1 MAEINLSAEQLNK
14 LKAAMAK
21 AKGAG
26 AQTPQA
32 GAAQPFLTGAPQEAQ
47 PVQTDT
53 SQPAAAQQPTVP
65 GAETGAEERISQ
77 IETNLA
83 EGTYLRVDEDEM
95 AAWLYLAPPK
105 EDQTYTKRELESYLQ
120 QHGVVKGFHNSNLSA
135 MIKKKIYD
143 REILVARG
151 AEIKPG
157 TDGYFEYL
165 FSPEEHGAPKVR
177 EDGSVDYSSMNALQ
191 NVHKGD
197 KVAIYHYAVQG
208 VNGYTV
214 LGGEMKAD
222 PVRDLPPMRGKG
234 IIREN
239 EAYYAQSDGKIEV
252 KDGKIDIQNVHEIM
266 GDVDAIIGK
275 IEFFGDIIINGNVE
289 GGVVIR
295 AGRNIEVHGTT
306 GAATLFAG
314 GDVVLSRGIQ
324 GGGKISARGNVYAEF
339 IENTRVDAG
348 GLVQSNVILNAQVN
362 ARDKVV
368 TTGKKGAIIGGYTHA
383 LKSIEVITAGN
394 DVELKTV
401 LHCGYEPESF
411 DKLLEARRRETEIK
425 EKLSKLVDTMTEA
438 LREKRMRGA
447 NTSRATEA
455 SLLEWNNLKDE
466 YFAELDKVGQER
478 EALET
483 TMEEGRDAYIKVD
496 GNIYRNVIIGINA
509 ERMTLDRNTCF
520 MRYSADKGVIE
531 GTVIVHN

>member
-1 MAEINLSAEQLNK
+1 MAEVNLSSEQLEK

-21 AKGAG
+21 ANVTSAQP
-26 AQTPQA
+26 AQT
-32 GAAQPFLTGAPQEAQ
+32 AAQPEAPAPQKSSAALAAEFEAKL
-47 PVQTDT
+47 
-53 SQPAAAQQPTVP
+53 AAAESGEDEPPV
-65 GAETGAEERISQ
+65 

-83 EGTYLRVDEDEM
+83 EGTYLRVDDDEM
-95 AAWLYLAPPK
+95 AAWLYLTPPDK
-105 EDQTYTKRELESYLQ
+105 GQTYTKRELVRYLEQ
-120 QHGVVKGFHNSNLSA
+120 SGVVKGYHSSNLSA
-135 MIKKKIYD
+135 MIKKQVYN
-143 REILVARG
+143 REILVAKG

-157 TDGYFEYL
+157 KDGYFEYL
-165 FSPEEHGAPKVR
+165 FAPEEHSGPKVN
-177 EDGSVDYSSMNALQ
+177 EDGSVDYSSMSALQ

-208 VNGYTV
+208 EDGYTV
-214 LGGEMKAD
+214 MGGEMKAS

-234 IIREN
+234 ITREN
-239 EAYYAQSDGKIEV
+239 GIYYAQSDGKIEV

-289 GGVVIR
+289 GGIVIR

-306 GAATLFAG
+306 GPATLFAG
-314 GDVVLSRGIQ
+314 GDVMLSRGIQ

-339 IENTRVDAG
+339 IENTTVDAG
-348 GLVQSNVILNAQVN
+348 GLVQSNVILNAKVN
-362 ARDKVV
+362 AKDKVI
-368 TTGKKGAIIGGYTHA
+368 TTGKRGAIIGGYTHA
-383 LKSIEVITAGN
+383 LKSIEVMTAGN

-401 LHCGYEPESF
+401 LHCGYDPESF
-411 DKLLEARRRETEIK
+411 DKLLEARRREADIK

-447 NTSRATEA
+447 STSRSTEA
-455 SLLEWNNLKDE
+455 SLLEWNQLKDE

-483 TMEEGRDAYIKVD
+483 TMEEGRESFIKVD
-496 GNIYRNVIIGINA
+496 GNIYRNVVIGINA
-509 ERMTLDRNTCF
+509 EQMTLDRNTCF
-520 MRYSADKGVIE
+520 MKYSADKGVIE
-531 GTVIVHN
+531 GTVIVHS

>member
-1 MAEINLSAEQLNK
+1 MAEINLSSEQLEK

-21 AKGAG
+21 VQGTG
-26 AQTPQA
+26 AQPLQAGTSQTAQAPQA
-32 GAAQPFLTGAPQEAQ
+32 GGQQAVQTASTQEPAVSGTPTGA
-47 PVQTDT
+47 DR
-53 SQPAAAQQPTVP
+53 
-65 GAETGAEERISQ
+65 AEEKRPL
-77 IETNLA
+77 IETNLS

-95 AAWLYLAPPK
+95 AAWLYLTPPK
-105 EDQTYTKRELESYLQ
+105 EEQTYSKRELESYLE
-120 QHGVVKGFHNSNLSA
+120 QHGVVKGFHSSNLSA

-151 AEIKPG
+151 AQIKPG

-191 NVHKGD
+191 NVHQGD
-197 KVAIYHYAVQG
+197 KVAVYHYAVQG

-214 LGGEMKAD
+214 RGGEMKAD

-239 EAYYAQSDGKIEV
+239 EVYYAQSDGKIEV

-275 IEFFGDIIINGNVE
+275 IEFFGDVIINGNVE

-295 AGRNIEVHGTT
+295 AGRNIEIHGTT

-314 GDVVLSRGIQ
+314 GDVLLSRGIQ

-339 IENTRVDAG
+339 IENTTVDAG
-348 GLVQSNVILNAQVN
+348 GMVQSNVILNAKVN
-362 ARDKVV
+362 AKNKVV

-394 DVELKTV
+394 DVELKTI

-411 DKLLEARRRETEIK
+411 DRLLEARRRETEIK

-455 SLLEWNNLKDE
+455 SLLEWNSLKDE

-478 EALET
+478 EALEN
-483 TMEEGRDAYIKVD
+483 TMEEGKDAFIKVD
-496 GNIYRNVIIGINA
+496 GNVYRNVVISINA
-509 ERMTLDRNTCF
+509 EQMTLDRNTCF
-520 MRYSADKGVIE
+520 MKYSADKGVIE
-531 GTVIVHN
+531 GTVIIHS